1 MNLDLILLSLALAA
15 DASIVGFSYG
25 LLSNGKKH
33 THRIREGLIL
43 GSLFGLF
50 QFLMSYFGSLA
61 GHYLTF
67 AHLGPLSKWLI
78 IGIFVLLGI
87 KMIKESFEHEEKI
100 LSMHWTVLLSIAFA
114 TSVDALG
121 VGLSFGTL
129 PEAHIDCLVI
139 GLLTFLSSVLAYG
152 LSGVLKHLPEAW
164 TLRLAG
170 LLMFF
175 LAFKSIL

>member
-1 MNLDLILLSLALAA
+1 
-15 DASIVGFSYG
+15 
-25 LLSNGKKH
+25 
-33 THRIREGLIL
+33 
-43 GSLFGLF
+43 
-50 QFLMSYFGSLA
+50 
-61 GHYLTF
+61 
-67 AHLGPLSKWLI
+67 
-78 IGIFVLLGI
+78 
-87 KMIKESFEHEEKI
+87 
-100 LSMHWTVLLSIAFA
+100 MHWTVLLSIAFA